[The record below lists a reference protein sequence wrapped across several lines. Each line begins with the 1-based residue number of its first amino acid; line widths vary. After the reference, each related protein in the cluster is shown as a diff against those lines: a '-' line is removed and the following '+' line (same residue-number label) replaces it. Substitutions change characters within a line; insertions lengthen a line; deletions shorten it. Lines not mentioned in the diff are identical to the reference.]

1 MQDVSD
7 YKGGPLYARS
17 ISKVVTFYFLG
28 MALQI
33 FVNEEE
39 KEKRK
44 VYSQEAKI
52 INILCTCRDRKALL
66 MDFLVIYYNTPQQ

>member
-1 MQDVSD
+1 
-7 YKGGPLYARS
+7 
-17 ISKVVTFYFLG
+17 